1 MKFPSSLCL
10 QSGGLAAALFLC
22 QSASAGELLF
32 NPVNPGFGG
41 IPNNIEYLLNLA
53 QLQNQHLPPASAGGG
68 SSAPQINFPPI
79 TIDLGGVADGN
90 GNGGGTVATMQ
101 VDNGP
106 LTQP

>member
-1 MKFPSSLCL
+1 MKFSSSLFL
-10 QSGGLAAALFLC
+10 KSGALAAAIFLS

-53 QLQNQHLPPASAGGG
+53 QLQNQHLPPASGGG
-68 SSAPQINFPPI
+68 GNNTPQINFPPI
-79 TIDLGGVADGN
+79 TIDLGGVAGGN
-90 GNGGGTVATMQ
+90 GNGGGTATTMQ